1 MKIAVDSDQ
10 TGGFLKRKVLAFLK
24 SNGFEAID
32 LASVG
37 DYPDIAYAL
46 ACRVRSG
53 EFERGVLLCGTGQG
67 MAMAANKVRGIYAG
81 CAADVVSAR
90 RMAESNNAQIL
101 TMGADVVGPQLA
113 EAIVAAFVFTE
124 FKDRPS
130 AKRMRELEARQ

>member
-1 MKIAVDSDQ
+1 MKIAVDSDR
-10 TGGFLKRKVLAFLK
+10 TGGFLKRKVMAFLK
-24 SNGFEAID
+24 ANGLDPTD
-32 LASVG
+32 LG
-37 DYPDIAYAL
+37 HEGEYPDIAHAL

-67 MAMAANKVRGIYAG
+67 MAMAANKVRGVYAG

-101 TMGADVVGPQLA
+101 TMGADIVGPQLA

-124 FKDRPS
+124 FQERPS
-130 AKRMRELEARQ
+130 AKRMRELEAKP